1 MYCGVFFKKVEI
13 TYHSRLF
20 PYLYGNEY
28 EYERTGHA
36 SLPHAHTHTP
46 KNLPIFTS
54 WNIGQTLT
62 KQNWF
67 FQILD
72 GKLRNQ
78 SFNSKSLFS

>member
-54 WNIGQTLT
+54 
-62 KQNWF
+62 
-67 FQILD
+67 
-72 GKLRNQ
+72 
-78 SFNSKSLFS
+78 